1 MPYFEIVY
9 AHRLFLKLTL
19 ICVLAGLAI
28 LWSVFPRIDK
38 FEAPGPSLTPAK
50 HPRLFK
56 EIERVAAA
64 VGQPMPAEV
73 YLVPNVNAWVPTI
86 LIRR

>member
-1 MPYFEIVY
+1 M
-9 AHRLFLKLTL
+9 
-19 ICVLAGLAI
+19 LAGLAI

-73 YLVPNVNAWVPTI
+73 YLVPDVNALAIPIGGVVGGRAWNMAWPI
-86 LIRR
+86 GQPF